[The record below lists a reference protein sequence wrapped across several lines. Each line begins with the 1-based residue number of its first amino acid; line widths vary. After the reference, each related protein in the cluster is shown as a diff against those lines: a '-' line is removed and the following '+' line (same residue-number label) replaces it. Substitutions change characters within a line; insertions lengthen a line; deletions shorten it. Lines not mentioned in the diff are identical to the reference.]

1 MALAKQLHAA
11 NIVALG
17 PRVHNASSGTSRMG
31 KPSFVGLTVK
41 ANPAFASSRQILA
54 KRNLITLN
62 SVQQNAP
69 WADKPPARQGL
80 ETS

>member
-31 KPSFVGLTVK
+31 KASFIGLNVK
-41 ANPAFASSRQILA
+41 ANPAFASRQILA

-69 WADKPPARQGL
+69 WDDKPPAR
-80 ETS
+80 